1 MKFEE
6 ISKEL
11 NQIVEKL
18 EDKNLPLDLGIE
30 LFEEGVKLTEK
41 ALNILNDN
49 EGKIKILKNK
59 IDKLC
64 EENFEDAE

>member
-1 MKFEE
+1 MKFED

-11 NQIVEKL
+11 NQIIEKL